1 MESMHATQWPQ
12 HNAIRE
18 IYLLAI
24 FSLLRLRER
33 CRMRLH
39 RLLLIHTHEAM
50 FMEVC
55 HDDDRTVWFLS
66 GTNIPTL
73 SRYPLEQCW
82 IKLTS
87 NFDHLSIE
95 KLYEQYGQPETA
107 PVI

>member
-55 HDDDRTVWFLS
+55 HDDDCTVGFCQVLISQLS
-66 GTNIPTL
+66 LDIHLSNIL
-73 SRYPLEQCW
+73 

-87 NFDHLSIE
+87 SFDHLSIE
-95 KLYEQYGQPETA
+95 KLYEQYGQPEFA